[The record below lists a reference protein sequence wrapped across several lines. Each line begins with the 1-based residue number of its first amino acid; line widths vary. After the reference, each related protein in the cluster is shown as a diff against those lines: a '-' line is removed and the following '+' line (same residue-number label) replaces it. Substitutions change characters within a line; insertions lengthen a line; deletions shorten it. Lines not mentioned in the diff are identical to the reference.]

1 MRHSIIT
8 KKRHWFYSPIISV
21 VLIIFVILGII
32 SVVGAYTKQH
42 EATMLRKQYEQEL
55 AEVKK
60 HQEDLAEKIT
70 NLSTERGLESEIR
83 DRYRVVKPGEQLL
96 IVVEHPEQEP
106 IKTSEE
112 SLFLKIRQ
120 FVGF

>member
-8 KKRHWFYSPIISV
+8 RKRHWFYSPIISV
-21 VLIIFVILGII
+21 ALIIFVILGTI
-32 SVVGAYTKQH
+32 SVVGAYTKQR
-42 EATMLRKQYEQEL
+42 EATMLKKQYEQEL

-96 IVVEHPEQEP
+96 IVVDNPEQ
-106 IKTSEE
+106 KTIQDSREGWF
-112 SLFLKIRQ
+112 SKIRQ